1 MWGERLL
8 SKRNIKF
15 KVKLHL
21 RKSKESRL
29 TIVKEANGRV
39 EGMRLKASRAQI
51 MSKPHG

>member
-1 MWGERLL
+1 MGRKT
-8 SKRNIKF
+8 SKQK
-15 KVKLHL
+15 KYQVQVKLHL